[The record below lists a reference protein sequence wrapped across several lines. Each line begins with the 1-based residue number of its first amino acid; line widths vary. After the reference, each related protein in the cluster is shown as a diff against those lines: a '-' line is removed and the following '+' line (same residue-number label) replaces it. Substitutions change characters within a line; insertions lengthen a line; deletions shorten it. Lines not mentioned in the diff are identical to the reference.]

1 MTIIAEKVAEIDF
14 NTTFTPRLIFY
25 DPPEV

>member
-1 MTIIAEKVAEIDF
+1 MTIFAEKVAESDF

-25 DPPEV
+25 DIPEI